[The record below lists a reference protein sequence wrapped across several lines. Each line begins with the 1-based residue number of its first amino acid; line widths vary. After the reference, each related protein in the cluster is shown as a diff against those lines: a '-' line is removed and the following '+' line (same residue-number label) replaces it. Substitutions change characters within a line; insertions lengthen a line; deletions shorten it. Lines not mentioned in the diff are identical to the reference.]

1 MPGRK
6 WYLIAVAV
14 FVLGGILAAA
24 FAFVRLSGLEDEMP
38 QIVVPGSSEIV
49 LEEPGAY
56 TIFHEAESFVDGRY
70 YSAADISGLSVE
82 VVSAET
88 GESVPLE
95 PAGANTTYSL
105 GGRAGRSVLGFD
117 IAEPGAYRF
126 TGSYDDGRS
135 EPVTVL
141 AVGHGFGRKL
151 VLTIV
156 GAIGIGFLTAG
167 LAIAIA
173 VITFIKRRRAR
184 RRADVGSAPAGSAV
198 LEANASFPKHG
209 GVDP

>member
-6 WYLIAVAV
+6 WYLIAVVV
-14 FVLGGILAAA
+14 FILGGILAAA
-24 FAFVRLSGLEDEMP
+24 FAFLQLRGLGDEMP
-38 QIVVPGSSEIV
+38 QIVVPGSAELV

-70 YSAADISGLSVE
+70 YSAADVSGLSVE
-82 VVSAET
+82 VLSAET
-88 GESVPLE
+88 GQAVPLE
-95 PAGANTTYSL
+95 PSGANTTYSL
-105 GGRAGRSVLGFD
+105 GGRSGRSVLGFE
-117 IAEPGAYRF
+117 IEAPGAYRF

-135 EPVTVL
+135 EPQTVL

-156 GAIGIGFLTAG
+156 GTIGIGFLAAG

-173 VITFIKRRRAR
+173 VITFVKRRRAR
-184 RRADVGSAPAGSAV
+184 RAAGMAVPPVVTAAPAG
-198 LEANASFPKHG
+198 E
-209 GVDP
+209 